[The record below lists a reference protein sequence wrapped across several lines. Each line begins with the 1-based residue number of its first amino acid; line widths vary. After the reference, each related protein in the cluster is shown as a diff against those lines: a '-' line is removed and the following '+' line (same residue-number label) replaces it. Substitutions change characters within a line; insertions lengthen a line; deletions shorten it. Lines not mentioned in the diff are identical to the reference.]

1 MRLVGFST
9 GALAFADFRRGLDML
24 AGTSAKAV
32 ELSALRSA
40 ELDPLVDSLDGLDLG
55 PFSYVSVHAP
65 AGIDSR
71 DERHVVE
78 RLQEVAARGWPIVV
92 HPDSIHEPSLWKG
105 LGQLVCIENMDR
117 RKPIART
124 CDELRIWFDR
134 LPDARLCFDLA
145 HARQIDPTMT
155 ETYLI
160 LRELGDRLTEVHLSE
175 VNSASKHEPISHAA
189 MLAYRQI
196 ASLIPTP
203 VPVILE
209 SIVAAE
215 FIDDEIDAAQESLA
229 VDGPRPRIRTRRSG
243 ATPKPIHA

>member
-1 MRLVGFST
+1 MD
-9 GALAFADFRRGLDML
+9 AD
-24 AGTSAKAV
+24 K
-32 ELSALRSA
+32 
-40 ELDPLVDSLDGLDLG
+40 SLDERKLG
-55 PFSYVSVHAP
+55 RNRDFACWDFACTCCAARGEALNAHWVWSHFSYVSVHAP
-65 AGIDSR
+65 AGIDSS
-71 DERHVVE
+71 DEQHVVE

-92 HPDSIHEPSLWKG
+92 HPDSIHEPALWKG
-105 LGQLVCIENMDR
+105 LGKLVCIENMDR
-117 RKPIART
+117 RKPIGRT
-124 CDELRIWFDR
+124 CDELRIWFDP
-134 LPDARLCFDLA
+134 LPEARLCLDLA
-145 HARQIDPTMT
+145 HARQIDSTMT

-160 LRELGDRLTEVHLSE
+160 LREFGDRLTEVHLSE

-196 ASLIPTP
+196 ASLIPTS

-215 FIDDEIDAAQESLA
+215 FIDDEIDAAHESLA